1 MESLNVGVR
10 IRPLNSNG
18 RESGTQ
24 VCATATSQGLEVASR
39 AFDFSSVFDG
49 DSTQRDIM
57 EAFGAPHTEAV
68 LDGLNST
75 IFASGQTGSGKTH
88 TVIGDAARP
97 GLLPNS
103 LAYLFETARNREE
116 AAAAEGAT
124 VRFTISAQCFEIY
137 QEKVYD
143 ILSSEGE
150 SCCDGAGLRVRQT
163 KKGAVFIENI
173 TTLPVAS
180 AEAAVSVFAAA
191 AARRAV
197 SATAMNSQSSRS
209 HCIFK
214 IIVDATSESGD
225 DDGITRKR
233 SACFNLVDLAG
244 SERIKTSGVA
254 GAALKEAQSI
264 NASLSELSTVIRK
277 LDAKSRGVE
286 CHIPYRNSK
295 LTFLLQDSLGGNA
308 RTSLIATVSP
318 SELNLDE
325 TLSTLR
331 FACHAKNVKTKPT
344 VTEETDG
351 TKNQLQ
357 AVIAMLRAE
366 LAVATRTS
374 SSSEGSDE
382 STPSTPSR
390 SSSTRLSGGWGTP
403 IAGEGCSGSSSDDA
417 IAPLRKRVKFLH
429 QCIRDE
435 KQREMDQQQQFLKS
449 QAKYKA
455 TEAQL
460 AELKNSVAKRCLTLK
475 MVIKFRNATIKNLE
489 KKQEKKSVAV
499 LKSSTTD
506 LWAEAGVGIATAE
519 STTTTTTTTTTIDEI
534 HKRIFEPSPTEI
546 KYRVEVEALEAQVES
561 LKDIVTQLSSE
572 EIPIEIKKLRSMQ
585 AKAKDEIALLLTE
598 KSELEE
604 AKCESGDKIVE
615 YEQAIEEKDNEC
627 VKLEANLKQMK
638 TDLEKEGKAVARLT
652 EELKQA
658 QTEFDILFEQ
668 AEAYAEE
675 AAEYATAAET
685 AAAELADEK
694 TKHAA
699 TLVAIETARVSEVAQ
714 ITSSLIATR
723 IMSST
728 FSSVATRQ
736 ATTISSAEANFAAL
750 DAQRL
755 AEHASAAGEVETLST
770 ALAAEQEAHG
780 ATAATATATAAKLA
794 VTAEALEEE
803 RAAHSAT
810 ATLSLSAQTAVER
823 ITATATAT
831 AAKLA
836 VTAEALEEERAA
848 HSATATL
855 SLSAQTAVERIT
867 ATATATAA
875 KLAVTAE
882 ALEEERAAHSATA
895 TSKSEWQT
903 QCAAALATVDDM
915 DTDLILIRSENAQLA
930 MDLSESID
938 ARAALNEASATT
950 TAAHVVAIATLS
962 SQCDTLEAA
971 RVCAMETARTAQAEI
986 VVATA
991 SAVRQC
997 EEYSALQREFSALAT
1012 RAATEHALH
1021 EEESAAATATRT
1033 AELALRESERAAATA
1048 REAEL
1053 GEQLAQRTRELQT
1066 YAAQLATMQ
1075 SSLTETMAELER
1087 EQTDAETRAD
1097 EKAAHVAT
1105 AEARFAALDQSS
1117 ATAHAEVQAEATA
1130 SAAAY
1135 EARIDELEA
1144 QVDDTG
1150 ALYNE
1155 AIGDLE
1161 SQRVALVNAYT
1172 TQLAAVEA
1180 ESAAALS
1187 AAKGHLDAAAEAKVS
1202 ALAGNLAEASTTPLL
1217 KVAAPG
1223 LDGLGLG
1230 FAQLDAAASAAT
1242 ARIAALESEVGAA
1255 IAAAE
1260 AADAAEATRLGD
1272 ALTAQ
1277 RDEMAAAAA
1286 AATPPPPPS
1295 PAAPT
1300 APPAPTAS
1308 VEELTA
1314 AAQRIEALE
1323 ATCVTLRAEA
1333 QELQDANAK
1342 LCSSS
1347 SGGNQATKIRYVQ
1360 KLRDEN
1366 QELMEK
1372 LKRQGARARS
1382 GGKKKKKLGLAA
1394 RSVGAENS
1402 AANASKSSAKV
1413 GKKTALKKSGLEG
1426 LKYRELQRLSKGYP
1440 SISGN
1445 MTKAKLLRALSAAG
1459 ATPVSQQ

>member
-519 STTTTTTTTTTIDEI
+519 SSTTTTTTTTIDEI

-736 ATTISSAEANFAAL
+736 ATTITSAEANFVAL

-755 AEHASAAGEVETLST
+755 AEHASAVGEVETLST

-780 ATAATATATAAKLA
+780 ATA
-794 VTAEALEEE
+794 
-803 RAAHSAT
+803 
-810 ATLSLSAQTAVER
+810 
-823 ITATATAT
+823 ATATAT

-1087 EQTDAETRAD
+1087 EQSDAETRAD

-1105 AEARFAALDQSS
+1105 AEARFAALEQSS

>member
-1 MESLNVGVR
+1 METLNVGVR

-506 LWAEAGVGIATAE
+506 LWAEAGVGIVTAE
-519 STTTTTTTTTTIDEI
+519 STTTTTTTTIDEI

-736 ATTISSAEANFAAL
+736 ATTITSAEANFAAL

-780 ATAATATATAAKLA
+780 ATA
-794 VTAEALEEE
+794 
-803 RAAHSAT
+803 
-810 ATLSLSAQTAVER
+810 
-823 ITATATAT
+823 ATATAT

-1105 AEARFAALDQSS
+1105 AEARFAALEQSS